1 MNSSGFVNRATAAI
15 WGQFIGD
22 AAALGTHWIYDLE
35 DLNARHPGGIE
46 GFESP
51 APDHYHAMKQSGDQ
65 THYGDA
71 ALLLLESVADQ
82 GRFDEGDF
90 GQRFVSF
97 FADPACRSYR
107 DKATRGTLEN
117 LAARPGDFQNG
128 ADDDQLATVTRLVP
142 VVVAHQPDGDE
153 GFFDAVR
160 RATLFAQQNSIAVAC
175 AAAHAE
181 FLRSL
186 LMGLTLP
193 EAFEHA
199 RRSPDVS
206 CDMADYFEAAH
217 SQQELDV
224 VTATEFFGQSC
235 PLRQS
240 FPSALQ
246 ASLKHADDFQHAIL
260 QTIKAGGDNAGRAA
274 LVGAWLGAA
283 GGMAVIPEAWLQKLT
298 ARDRIATA
306 IQRLMARVME

>member
-1 MNSSGFVNRATAAI
+1 MNSSGFIDRAAAAI

-35 DLNARHPGGIE
+35 ALNSRHPDGIH

-51 APDHYHAMKQSGDQ
+51 APDHYHGAKQSGDQ

-71 ALLLLESVADQ
+71 ALLILESVAERGQ
-82 GRFDEGDF
+82 FDEVDF
-90 GQRFVSF
+90 GQRFVAF
-97 FADPACRSYR
+97 FADPACQSYK

-117 LAARPGDFQNG
+117 LATRPGDFQNG
-128 ADDDQLATVTRLVP
+128 ADDDQLATVTRLAP

-160 RATLFAQQNSIAVAC
+160 RATLFAQQNAIALSC
-175 AAAHAE
+175 TAAHAE
-181 FLRSL
+181 LLRSL
-186 LMGLTLP
+186 LMGVTLP

-217 SQQELDV
+217 TQLQLDV
-224 VTATEFFGQSC
+224 VAATEFFGQSC

-240 FPSALQ
+240 FPAALH
-246 ASLKHADDFQHAIL
+246 AALKHADDFQHAIL
-260 QTIKAGGDNAGRAA
+260 QTVRAGGDNAGRAA
-274 LVGAWLGAA
+274 LVGTWLGAA
-283 GGMAVIPEAWLQKLT
+283 GGMAVIPEAWQQKLT
-298 ARDRIATA
+298 ARDRIAAA
-306 IQRLMARVME
+306 IQRLTA